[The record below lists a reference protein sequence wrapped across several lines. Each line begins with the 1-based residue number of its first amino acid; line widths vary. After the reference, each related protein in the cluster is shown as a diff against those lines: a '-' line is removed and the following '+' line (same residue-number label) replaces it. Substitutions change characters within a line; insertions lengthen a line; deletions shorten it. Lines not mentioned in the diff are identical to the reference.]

1 MKGTSSSL
9 RLRREKD
16 ERKREFIR
24 NRRSGDYGYVT
35 TSKDAVTDIK
45 NCNVISKEQ
54 TLDPGPTGEIL
65 KHQLREI
72 IRRKY
77 KEHQHTLVEDKSWHA
92 SDAQKLS
99 YLLPITR

>member
-77 KEHQHTLVEDKSWHA
+77 EEHQYTL
-92 SDAQKLS
+92 
-99 YLLPITR
+99 

>member
-35 TSKDAVTDIK
+35 TSKDIK

-77 KEHQHTLVEDKSWHA
+77 KEHTLVEDESWHIA
-92 SDAQKLS
+92 SDAQKRS
-99 YLLPITR
+99 YLLPNTR